1 MSMILRNR
9 LTVGLN
15 HQWFVWVIQMITISI
30 SDCTTD
36 VVKDSIVGKFGLYS
50 FRKRGNL

>member
-1 MSMILRNR
+1 MSMILRIGLR
-9 LTVGLN
+9 VGLN
-15 HQWFVWVIQMITISI
+15 HQWFVWVEQLIAISI

-50 FRKRGNL
+50 FSKRGNL